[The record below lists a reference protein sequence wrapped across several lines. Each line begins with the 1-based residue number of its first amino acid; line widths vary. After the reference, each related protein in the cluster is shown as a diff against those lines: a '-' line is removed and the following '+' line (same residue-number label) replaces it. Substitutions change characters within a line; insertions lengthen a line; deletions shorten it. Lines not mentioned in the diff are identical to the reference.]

1 MRKSFF
7 LSILAVGALVAG
19 CAKSEVVDSKYGN
32 DMIGFETYLGRDA
45 QTKVTPT
52 LTETFNEFGVYGF
65 YTGNAEYAKET
76 VANLM
81 NPVKVS
87 NGAEGW
93 TYSPVKYWTNATDNY
108 TFLAYA
114 PWSLTTTQRLDA
126 NGDAALE
133 APEITYT
140 VDDDIAKQIDVL
152 YSNNNKNV
160 SKEECTTTPVAGG
173 ETVTTVPFT
182 FKHALS
188 RITVKANAEMYD
200 KSGEKV
206 EGTETPDGGYDNTFT
221 ITSIQLAGP
230 FNTTGIFNLNEGKW
244 TTLTAG
250 TGTYSFFAGQQALT
264 ATVYDFSETIV
275 AEDNT
280 VTWGDNYLM
289 ALPTD
294 FSAKTGEG
302 EAATFTKT
310 AILTV
315 KYTVT
320 YAGST
325 SAENTATVAIN
336 TNFEQGKAYSI
347 NIKLMRD
354 PDNAIT
360 FDVVEVEGWGTETVV
375 DKNVEA

>member
-32 DMIGFETYLGRDA
+32 DAIGFESYIGRDA
-45 QTKVTPT
+45 MTKASVADVATVQ
-52 LTETFNEFGVYGF
+52 ENGFGVFGF
-65 YTGNAEYAKET
+65 YTGTQDYAPT
-76 VANLM
+76 TSANLM
-81 NPVKVS
+81 NDITVS
-87 NGAEGW
+87 YDDSKGW
-93 TYSPVKYWTNATDNY
+93 TYSPVKYWTNATDKY
-108 TFLAYA
+108 TFLAYSPA
-114 PWSLTTTQRLDA
+114 S
-126 NGDAALE
+126 LE
-133 APEITYT
+133 ATQGTNVAPTFTYT
-140 VDDDIAKQIDVL
+140 VPATLADQIDVL
-152 YSNNNKNV
+152 YSNDNKNV
-160 SKEECTTTPVAGG
+160 RKSDKVN
-173 ETVTTVPFT
+173 FT

-200 KSGEKV
+200 KDGNIV
-206 EGTETPDGGYDNTFT
+206 TEAPEGGYDNTFT
-221 ITSIQLAGP
+221 ITSLVLNGA
-230 FNTTGIFNLNEGKW
+230 FNTTGNFDLNAEEW
-244 TTLTAG
+244 ALTPG
-250 TGTYSFFAGQQALT
+250 TATYSFFTGSQALT
-264 ATVYDFSETIV
+264 GELHDFAGT
-275 AEDNT
+275 
-280 VTWGDNYLM
+280 DNYLM

-302 EAATFTKT
+302 EEATFTQT

-360 FDVVEVEGWGTETVV
+360 FDVVKVEGWDTETVV
-375 DKNVEA
+375 DKKVEA

>member
-1 MRKSFF
+1 MKKVIF
-7 LSILAVGALVAG
+7 LAIAAAAALTA
-19 CAKSEVVDSKYGN
+19 CSKSEVIDSKYGN

-65 YTGNAEYAKET
+65 YTGNAEYAPET

-81 NPVKVS
+81 NKVVVS
-87 NGAEGW
+87 YGTDGW
-93 TYSPVKYWTNATDNY
+93 TYNPVKYWTNATDNY

-114 PWSLTTTQRLDA
+114 PSTLTTAQRLND
-126 NGDAALE
+126 NGDAALA

-140 VDDDIAKQIDVL
+140 VVDDIASQIDVL

-160 SKEECTTTPVAGG
+160 SKEECTTTPAAGG

-200 KSGEKV
+200 KNGVKV
-206 EGTETPDGGYDNTFT
+206 EGTTAPEGGYDNTFT
-221 ITSIQLAGP
+221 ITSIQLAGA
-230 FNTTGIFNLNEGKW
+230 FNTTGTFNLNDGQW

-250 TGTYSFFAGQQALT
+250 TGTYSFFTGKQDLT
-264 ATVYDFSETIV
+264 ATLYDFSKTTV

-294 FSAKTGEG
+294 FSVKTGEG
-302 EAATFTKT
+302 EEAAFAKT
-310 AILTV
+310 ATLTV

-360 FDVVEVEGWGTETVV
+360 FDVVEVESWGDETPVNN
-375 DKNVEA
+375 NVEA